1 MTKDYDSLYQI
12 KKTVTMSQQLVAK
25 DSDFALYV
33 GASPEVSQTL
43 ALINVVLQTKG
54 LISEESK
61 PTLEFLKTFL
71 HHKNKALFAS
81 LCSELSKI
89 SFYLGLRTEGI
100 DAIPNPEASPD

>member
-25 DSDFALYV
+25 DPDFALYV
-33 GASPEVSQTL
+33 GASPEVSQTI
-43 ALINVVLQTKG
+43 ALINVILETD

-61 PTLEFLKTFL
+61 PTLEFLRTFL
-71 HHKNKALFAS
+71 HHKNKALFAA

-100 DAIPNPEASPD
+100 DAIPNPKEPSD